1 MKKKLESLRQKSK
14 KELKAVLEKVKKE
27 LLKMKATAQI
37 TAVKDNQAIKKK
49 QREIA
54 RLLTII
60 KEKEKER

>member
-14 KELKAVLEKVKKE
+14 KELRTALEKAKKE

-37 TAVKDNQAIKKK
+37 TATKDNQAIKKK

-60 KEKEKER
+60 KEKKS